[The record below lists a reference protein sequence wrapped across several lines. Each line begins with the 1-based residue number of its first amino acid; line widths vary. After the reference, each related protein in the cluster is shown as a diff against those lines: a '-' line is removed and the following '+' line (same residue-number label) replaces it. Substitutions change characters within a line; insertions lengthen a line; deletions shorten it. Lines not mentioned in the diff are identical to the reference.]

1 MRYEILDGQGAVVNT
16 IVADQAFADLIFPG
30 KWRLA
35 SFQDAPPAPAVPRIR
50 ATALKVRLTQ
60 PERAAYRAAAKN
72 TPAVDDFWDLLNT
85 GGCMFRLDDS
95 TVLAGLALILTPQR
109 VTTVTTDP
117 VKPEELL

>member
-1 MRYEILDGQGAVVNT
+1 MRYEILDGQGTVVNT

-35 SFQDAPPAPAVPRIR
+35 LFQDPAVPTATPRIR
-50 ATALKVRLTQ
+50 ATSLKLRLVQ
-60 PERAAYRAAAKN
+60 AERAAYRAAAKN

-85 GGCMFRLDDS
+85 GGCMFRLDDP